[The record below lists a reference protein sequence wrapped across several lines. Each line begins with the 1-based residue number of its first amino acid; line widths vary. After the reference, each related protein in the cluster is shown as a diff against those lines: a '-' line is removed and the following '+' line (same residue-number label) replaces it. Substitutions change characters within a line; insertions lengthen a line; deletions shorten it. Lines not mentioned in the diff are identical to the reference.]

1 MRNDLIELLALL
13 VSVGYIKSF
22 RVTKTYIYVT
32 MKNDRL
38 QKNFNTIAY
47 KHLTKYTIAF
57 IIKAKNGLD
66 CAQFFCLTLP
76 AHCR

>member
-32 MKNDRL
+32 MKNDRRSVGS
-38 QKNFNTIAY
+38 FCGRF
-47 KHLTKYTIAF
+47 LTNQA
-57 IIKAKNGLD
+57 N
-66 CAQFFCLTLP
+66 
-76 AHCR
+76 R